1 MLDRLSA
8 DVASALRSLAAAP
21 ALPVAAILTTAL
33 AVAMNLA
40 MLGLI
45 DRALFGVSSA
55 DPLVIGLA
63 GAVVIVVAILAT
75 WVPAVAASRADPNML
90 LRAE

>member
-21 ALPVAAILTTAL
+21 DRVFTLGFASTGDHGVA
-33 AVAMNLA
+33 
-40 MLGLI
+40 
-45 DRALFGVSSA
+45 
-55 DPLVIGLA
+55 VIGLT
-63 GAVVIVVAILAT
+63 GAVVIVMAILAT